1 MTPLIKTETLSNDLI
16 LVSFNEELRALSS
29 TIYGGGFRRLKYV
42 LFKKVKSN
50 FRETHPE
57 KYASKLVNEA
67 GLPLDLTAVFLTS
80 TNLFKNHILL
90 KSEGPPE
97 EEIFLTLGLSPPAC
111 IDALNPIEPAGTIN
125 IILTINDCLSTEAVI
140 DLVMLLG
147 GVKSAVF
154 SDLGIAC
161 EGFKRAFS
169 TVTDAVIVAYRSRG
183 CTHRIRYGG
192 PSTNVGK
199 EAAKL
204 VYNAIMYL
212 AQKNV
217 GPDNMLKYITSF
229 SSDELVNLGMKIYE
243 KAPVPGIKERAVKD
257 LIRRILGKVLKD
269 PNTWMILRSAQS
281 MSFYGNAGTIPG
293 LSNQEYFRDSKK
305 VLSDELLGIALS
317 IYINGWKGMFN
328 YYWIDRLK
336 ENFEEFKNL
345 PMFIDDVVAALVGG
359 ILSKVYDELITEREE
374 RDD

>member
-1 MTPLIKTETLSNDLI
+1 MMKKEILSRDMI
-16 LVSFNEELRALSS
+16 LVSFKEEVRALSS
-29 TIYGGGFRRLKYV
+29 TVYGGGFRNLKYV
-42 LFKKVKSN
+42 LFKRVKED
-50 FRETHPE
+50 FTETHPE
-57 KYASKLVNEA
+57 EYASELVNEA
-67 GLPLDLTAVFLTS
+67 GLPPDLTAVFLTS
-80 TNLFKNHILL
+80 TNLLKNHILL

-97 EEIFLTLGLSPPAC
+97 EDIFLTLGLSPPAC
-111 IDALNPIEPAGTIN
+111 IDALNPIKPAGTIN
-125 IILTINDCLSTEAVI
+125 IILTINDCLSTEAAI
-140 DLVMLLG
+140 DLIMLLG
-147 GVKSAVF
+147 GVKSTVF

-183 CTHRIRYGG
+183 CTYRIRYGG
-192 PSTNVGK
+192 PATNVGK

-204 VYNAIMYL
+204 VYSAIMYL

-243 KAPVPGIKERAVKD
+243 KAPVPGIKERVVEGS
-257 LIRRILGKVLKD
+257 IRRMLGRVLKD
-269 PNTWMILRSAQS
+269 PNTWIILRSAQS
-281 MSFYGNAGTIPG
+281 MSFCGNAGTIPG
-293 LSNQEYFRDSKK
+293 LSSQEYLRDSKK

-359 ILSKVYDELITEREE
+359 ILSKVYDELIMEREGQ
-374 RDD
+374 DD